1 MSGKERRLYPRFS
14 AELRCAVSLLKE
26 EAEVFFAR
34 EEMRCR
40 TRDLSEAGVGL
51 VAPSIYVGY
60 TCVVDEGRTLR
71 LALELPAATV
81 RMEATPAHYVRLGGA
96 EDEAGGYLVGLRI
109 TLMSEEDRAL
119 YVAFLEELDASERG

>member
-1 MSGKERRLYPRFS
+1 MSGKERRLYPRYS
-14 AELRCAVSLLKE
+14 ADLRCGVSPLE
-26 EAEVFFAR
+26 DEAEVFFAR
-34 EEMRCR
+34 EEMPCR

-71 LALELPAATV
+71 LALELPRATL

-96 EDEAGGYLVGLRI
+96 GEDATGYLVGLRI
-109 TLMSEEDRAL
+109 TSMSEADRAL
-119 YVAFLEELDASERG
+119 YVAFLEELDARERG

>member
-1 MSGKERRLYPRFS
+1 M
-14 AELRCAVSLLKE
+14 SLLEE

-34 EEMRCR
+34 EEMLCR

-51 VAPSIYVGY
+51 EAPSIYVGY

-81 RMEATPAHYVRLGGA
+81 RMEATPAHYLRLGGG
-96 EDEAGGYLVGLRI
+96 EEAGGYLIGLRI
-109 TLMSEEDRAL
+109 TSMADDARAI
-119 YVAFLEELDASERG
+119 YQNYLEGLSKNARE